1 MGYSSLALWDYPAGL
16 SDIKSVTTAALYELH
31 PSFSKHMNWTH

>member
-16 SDIKSVTTAALYELH
+16 SDIKSVTSAVLYEFH
-31 PSFSKHMNWTH
+31 PLFSKHMNKTH